1 MEGWGKRMDKLLLLG
16 YFIIDLSLPYHDI
29 PARRLYRLAPTV
41 GTVDNNMS
49 TNKKNL

>member
-16 YFIIDLSLPYHDI
+16 YSVRYRSLLPYHDI

-41 GTVDNNMS
+41 GTVDN
-49 TNKKNL
+49 KYVDE